1 MFIVLAAL
9 NKNERMRYL
18 VGLAFIMILFACG
31 GSGGYHRAEDAQDAG
46 RQFIRATLDGEH
58 DKARFY
64 LLHDTTNLLL
74 LKQQE
79 ANYNQ
84 LSGKEKNAYRE
95 SSIRP
100 VEIKA
105 VNDSVTLYK
114 YFNTYHSK
122 DTTTLRIMR
131 VENDWVVD
139 LKSILKM

>member
-1 MFIVLAAL
+1 M
-9 NKNERMRYL
+9 KYL
-18 VGLAFIMILFACG
+18 VVLLISATIAACG
-31 GSGGYHRAEDAQDAG
+31 GSGGYHKAEDAQDAG

-79 ANYNQ
+79 VNYNQ
-84 LSGKEKNAYRE
+84 LSGKEKNAFRE

-100 VEIKA
+100 VDIKT

-114 YFNTYHSK
+114 YYNTYHNK

-131 VENDWVVD
+131 IDNNWVVD

>member
-1 MFIVLAAL
+1 MEKLLLVFLIAL
-9 NKNERMRYL
+9 
-18 VGLAFIMILFACG
+18 VACG
-31 GSGGYHRAEDAQDAG
+31 GSGRYAKAEDAQDAG

-79 ANYNQ
+79 VNYNQ
-84 LSGKEKNAYRE
+84 LSGKEKNDFRE

-100 VEIKA
+100 IEIIP

-114 YFNTYHSK
+114 YYNTFHQK
-122 DTTTLRIMR
+122 DTTTLRIVR
-131 VENDWVVD
+131 INSDWVVD
-139 LKSILKM
+139 LKSIIKM